1 MAIRFRVFRFRAHL
15 LAAAFATLF
24 LGAMLSLAAAD
35 PIDETKQTCDNWKA
49 DPDDRIPACTRLLE
63 FGVKDADVGEIYVS
77 RAKGWHQKGNF
88 DNAIADY
95 RAALNRNPKLSAAL
109 QGLGD
114 SYFRKSEFHS
124 AIKAY
129 SDALVVE
136 KKSEKKSELFNSRG
150 LAQSNVGEFSSA
162 VKDFGEAIKVNPKF
176 LSAYNNRGIAYTMYK
191 QFESAIKDFTKAIE
205 IDPRFVD
212 AYMSR
217 SGVLIYEKG
226 DLDGGLTDID
236 RAISLDPKN
245 GKAYSSR
252 GEVMRQKGNLDQA
265 IADHET
271 AIRLNQTPESFGNRA
286 LAWKDKGDLDRAI
299 ADYDDAIFLNPNF
312 ALAYAGRGEILRLK
326 GEFVRSLADLDKAV
340 GLNPKSAPS
349 LYLRGKTL
357 QETGALDRA
366 IADYDEALRL
376 IPGLAAVLTNRGL
389 AYESK
394 GDLPKA
400 RADFAE
406 ALKLPPL
413 SDAET
418 TKPAQATARSHL
430 AALIE
435 REKEALEKAAR
446 EAKEAREKATRE
458 AKEALEAKAMKAAE
472 FSLATSNS
480 SQPALA
486 DPGRRVALV
495 IGMSAYASH
504 SALPNAKRDAQAVAA
519 SLRDVGFQ
527 TVVEGYDLNKRK
539 LESTL
544 QSFAQ
549 QAMTANWAVIYY
561 AGHGIE
567 VGGTNYLIPVDAKL
581 ATDRDVSFEAVPLDH
596 VMLAADGAKKLH
608 LVLLDA
614 CRDNPFARTMQR
626 TDSLTSRSVVSRGLA
641 SIEPEAGT
649 MVVYAARAGEVALD
663 GKGDHS
669 PFAQAL
675 VNNFKKPRVEIRKLV
690 DLIRDDVMK
699 ATDRHQLPFHYGTLP
714 GEEDFYFRWK

>member
-1 MAIRFRVFRFRAHL
+1 MAIRFRVFRFQAHL
-15 LAAAFATLF
+15 VAGAFATLL
-24 LGAMLSLAAAD
+24 LGAMLSLAVAD

-63 FGVKDADVGEIYVS
+63 STAKDADVVEIYVS

-129 SDALVVE
+129 SEALAVE

-150 LAQSNVGEFSSA
+150 LAQFNIGEFSSA
-162 VKDFGEAIKVNPKF
+162 IKDFVEAIKVNPKF
-176 LSAYNNRGIAYTMYK
+176 SSAYNNRGIAYTMSK

-217 SGVLIYEKG
+217 SEILIYEKG
-226 DLDGGLTDID
+226 DLDGGVRDID
-236 RAISLDPKN
+236 RAISLDAKN
-245 GKAYSSR
+245 GKAYSFR

-271 AIRLNQTPESFGNRA
+271 AIRLNPTPESFGNRA

-326 GEFVRSLADLDKAV
+326 GEFNRALADLDKAV
-340 GLNPKSAPS
+340 SLNPKSAPS

-366 IADYDEALRL
+366 IADYNEALRL

-394 GDLPKA
+394 GDLAKA

-418 TKPAQATARSHL
+418 TKPAQETARSHL
-430 AALIE
+430 
-435 REKEALEKAAR
+435 EALDKAAR

-458 AKEALEAKAMKAAE
+458 EKEAREAMKA
-472 FSLATSNS
+472 

-486 DPGRRVALV
+486 DPGKRVALV

-504 SALPNAKRDAQAVAA
+504 SALPNAKRDAQAIAA
-519 SLRDVGFQ
+519 SLREVGFQ
-527 TVVEGYDLNKRK
+527 TVAEGYDLNKRK

-549 QAMTANWAVIYY
+549 QATTANWAVIYY

-567 VGGTNYLIPVDAKL
+567 IGGTNYLIPIDAKL
-581 ATDRDVSFEAVPLDH
+581 ASDRDVSFEAVPLDQ
-596 VMLAADGAKKLH
+596 VVLAADGAKKLH

-614 CRDNPFARTMQR
+614 CRDNPFAKTMQR
-626 TDSLTSRSVVSRGLA
+626 TDSLVSRSLVSRGLA

-663 GKGDHS
+663 GSGDHS

-675 VNNFKKPRVEIRKLV
+675 VNNFKKRGVEIRKLF
-690 DLIRDDVMK
+690 DLVRDDVMK